1 VQLLTTALGGDP
13 LLFRVQGYR
22 LALRRDEA
30 AGVLAEWAPYG
41 SDDSPGVVD

>member
-30 AGVLAEWAPYG
+30 ARVLAEWSPDG